1 MSWRAAK
8 ARKIL
13 RALRKIGWSVKRSK
27 GSHKTLER
35 EGWDDYTCAFHDNV
49 EIGPAMLSRIAKR
62 TGLTQEDL

>member
-1 MSWRAAK
+1 MSWRAVK

-35 EGWDDYTCAFHDNV
+35 EGWDDYTWAFHDNV

-62 TGLTQEDL
+62 TGLTPEEL